1 MTRIFIA
8 FALLTAL
15 FAACFSASA
24 DVLRGRIV
32 DAESKQPIEGASVFI
47 TSKNGSTTWS
57 NGHTTDSLGTF
68 VGHANFLET
77 SLEIQALGYY
87 DKKVRRACFEGNDT
101 IDIGDIAMRP
111 SELMLKELQVKGTA
125 KRFTMRGDTI
135 VFNPQ
140 AFKLEEGDRLDALIK
155 KLPGV
160 RLENDG
166 SLSWNGKPIR
176 LRMNGNKAM
185 DSGLIGQLPVEAV
198 KEIKRYDKDSEFTA
212 RTGVKDGEEE
222 QVLDIVIKPGWL
234 DKWYGSLN
242 ASATTQGHYTAHL
255 RTNRLSDSNP
265 LLVFVRVSH
274 FNSMFEPYG
283 FNGILGDMGADLRQ
297 QMGAFGY
304 QHRWQP
310 AFEGWKEKNE
320 FSAVADLNHYDER
333 QGQTSMNEYF
343 LDNQSSSVSVNKS
356 KAYNHNLSMPLD
368 LALNLNLSPNDV
380 LFAQTKVTYNKTR
393 SRQGSEQ
400 TTSVVDSD
408 EDVNRSNTLSHS
420 LTDAVNTN
428 STVQYKHFHG
438 KNSYKITAQ
447 LNYRN
452 SDKENLSNSQ
462 YTYFTDGNTVT
473 DNQFTKSASHLLNTS
488 IAAKASNALGKS
500 VLLNSGYSLNFKNEY
515 SNNSVTR
522 NDAYDAANSL
532 RSDDN
537 TTTNTFRLS
546 STINVRRL
554 TISPEMGIDFKH
566 QRLEYRRGVLDTT
579 ATRNAVLPSPSL
591 TLQWKPSRNHTI
603 RLNTNYTQ
611 SLPQFVST
619 MAYVD
624 DLNPLFITEGNPN
637 LRRSGMLSAGIN
649 HVAVIPNHEQVL
661 TLSLT
666 FTKEYDPIGSVNHY
680 NSLTGVYRSRS
691 ENLRG
696 GNSFAAMADHS
707 ITLFEVLQLG
717 SRISYNNTCTY
728 GVLTMVDDATQRTFA
743 SRRLHQVVYN
753 PSLTLTFE
761 KLKLTGNGTFTFN
774 HNIYSEAQEQSL
786 NTFKYT
792 AQITAEFKTGIF
804 TFALNPNLNGQ
815 SGYRYRKFNRHI
827 FALDAWA
834 NAKLLKKKLTVGVKA
849 DDIFNKK
856 RVFLTNESSTSRSDT
871 TVDFLHNYVQFF
883 VTYDFDA
890 K

>member
-1 MTRIFIA
+1 MTRNHSLI
-8 FALLTAL
+8 ALLATLLIAWVG
-15 FAACFSASA
+15 ASA

-32 DAESKQPIEGASVFI
+32 DSESKQPIEGASVYI
-47 TSKNGSTTWS
+47 ISRNGNTTHS
-57 NGHTTDSLGTF
+57 NGHSTDSLGTF
-68 VGHANFLET
+68 VGYANYLET
-77 SLEIQALGYY
+77 TLEIQALGYY

-101 IDIGDIAMRP
+101 IDIGDIALRP
-111 SELMLKELQVKGTA
+111 SELMLKELQVKGNA

-166 SLSWNGKPIR
+166 SLSWNGKPIK

-212 RTGVKDGEEE
+212 RTGVNDGNEE

-234 DKWYGSLN
+234 DKWYGQLN
-242 ASATTQGHYTAHL
+242 ASATTKGNYTAHL

-265 LLVFVRVSH
+265 LLVFARVSD
-274 FNSMFEPYG
+274 FNSMFVPYG
-283 FNGILGDMGADLRQ
+283 FNGISGNMGADLRQ

-310 AFEGWKEKNE
+310 KFEGWKEKND
-320 FSAVADLNHYDER
+320 FSAIADLNHYDER
-333 QGQTSMNEYF
+333 QGQQSMRENF
-343 LDNQSSSVSVNKS
+343 LDNQSSSISINQSEV
-356 KAYNHNLSMPLD
+356 YNHHLEVPLD
-368 LALNLNLSPNDV
+368 LAFNYNLTPNDV
-380 LFAQTKVTYNKTR
+380 LSAKARVNYNKTR
-393 SRQGSEQ
+393 RRQNSEQ
-400 TTSVVDSD
+400 TTSIVDTD
-408 EDVNRSNTLSHS
+408 EDVNQSTSLSHM
-420 LTDAVNTN
+420 LTDAFTASSNI
-428 STVQYKHFHG
+428 SYDHYHG
-438 KNSYKITAQ
+438 KNRYKITGNI
-447 LNYRN
+447 NYRN
-452 SDKENLSNSQ
+452 SDSESLSNSQ
-462 YTYFTDGNTVT
+462 YTYFNDGSTVA
-473 DNQFTKSASHLLNTS
+473 DNQLTNSANHALNATIS
-488 IAAKASNALGKS
+488 AKASNALSKS
-500 VLLNSGYSLNFKNEY
+500 VLLNSSYSLNFANNY

-537 TTTNTFRLS
+537 TTTNTFKLS
-546 STINVRRL
+546 STINAGKL
-554 TISPEMGIDFKH
+554 TISPEMGIDIKH

-579 ATRNAVLPSPSL
+579 ATRNAVLPTPML
-591 TLQWKPSRNHTI
+591 VLQWKPTRNHTS
-603 RLNTNYTQ
+603 RLNATYSQT
-611 SLPQFVST
+611 LPQFVST

-649 HVAVIPNHEQVL
+649 HAAVIPNHEQVL

-666 FTKEYDPIGSVNHY
+666 FTKEYDPVGSVNHY
-680 NSLTGVYRSRS
+680 NSLTGVYRSHS

-696 GNSFAAMADHS
+696 GNSFGTMVDHS
-707 ITLFEVLQLG
+707 ITLFEVLQVGTRLT
-717 SRISYNNTCTY
+717 YNNNCTY
-728 GVLTMVDDATQRTFA
+728 GVLTMVDDAKQHTYT
-743 SRRLHQVVYN
+743 SRRLQQLVYD
-753 PSLTLTFE
+753 PSFTLTLE
-761 KLKLTGNGTFTFN
+761 KLKVTGNGTFTFN
-774 HNIYSEAQEQSL
+774 HNIYSDAQEQSL

-804 TFALNPNLNGQ
+804 TFAINPQLNGQ
-815 SGYRYRKFNRHI
+815 SGYHYRKFNRDI

-856 RVFLTNESSTSRSDT
+856 RVFWTNESSTSRSDT
-871 TVDFLHNYVQFF
+871 TVDYLHNYVQFF